1 MNSLAKFLGLKLETI
16 ILLREQTTGSG
27 TWGVAITRCKQLG
40 PTYFSG
46 VRPGIHMFHYWIFSS
61 ELTAE
66 RVARPVHRL

>member
-1 MNSLAKFLGLKLETI
+1 LRRILGLKLKTI

-46 VRPGIHMFHYWIFSS
+46 LVFIGFIIGYFHQS
-61 ELTAE
+61 
-66 RVARPVHRL
+66 